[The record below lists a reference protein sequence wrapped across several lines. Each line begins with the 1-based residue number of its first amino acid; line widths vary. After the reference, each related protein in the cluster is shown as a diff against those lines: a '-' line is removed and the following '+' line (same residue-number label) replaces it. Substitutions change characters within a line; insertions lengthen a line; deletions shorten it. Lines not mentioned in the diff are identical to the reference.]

1 MQPLSR
7 EIKSHVFG
15 GGFFALHKV
24 VQTFES
30 VDNILKYDHSN
41 GSYLAIPFCGTVY
54 YAVQG
59 GSNF

>member
-7 EIKSHVFG
+7 EIESHVFG

-30 VDNILKYDHSN
+30 GNKILKYDHSN
-41 GSYLAIPFCGTVY
+41 GSNGAIPFCGIVY

>member
-30 VDNILKYDHSN
+30 VDNILKMTIQME
-41 GSYLAIPFCGTVY
+41 AI
-54 YAVQG
+54 
-59 GSNF
+59 

>member
-7 EIKSHVFG
+7 EIESHVLG
-15 GGFFALHKV
+15 RGFFALHKM

-30 VDNILKYDHSN
+30 VNKILKYDHSN
-41 GSYLAIPFCGTVY
+41 GSNGAIPFCGIVY